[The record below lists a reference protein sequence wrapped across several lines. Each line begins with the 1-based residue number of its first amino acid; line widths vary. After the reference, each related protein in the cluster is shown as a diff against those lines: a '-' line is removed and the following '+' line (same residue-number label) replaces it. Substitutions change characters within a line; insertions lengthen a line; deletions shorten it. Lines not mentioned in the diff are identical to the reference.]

1 MSASL
6 GNLSGT
12 SKVPDEQYDP
22 FANGNF
28 PEKEF
33 CLKQAER
40 QASWPLSGH
49 FKTKYIK
56 RDKCRRRFS
65 LLASSPIWVSLARTR
80 ERGAVLARLASHAQ
94 IGELARRLE
103 KVLNCPRKVTLV

>member
-1 MSASL
+1 MAFKKLERGNALDVSASL

-12 SKVPDEQYDP
+12 SKVPDEQFDP

-33 CLKQAER
+33 CLKQAEP

-56 RDKCRRRFS
+56 RDKCRKRF
-65 LLASSPIWVSLARTR
+65 
-80 ERGAVLARLASHAQ
+80 
-94 IGELARRLE
+94 
-103 KVLNCPRKVTLV
+103 